1 MKKISIIIP
10 LYNAASSIVRCLSSI
25 METEYD
31 KYEIIVIDDGST
43 DNSVDLVKELMN
55 KNSHILLVSQE
66 NKGPSVA
73 RNKGLEIA
81 KGDIITFVDSDDY
94 VSSSYIQRLVEAFEE
109 SEADVIFFPFNR
121 VTEEGIILSEHT
133 LPILKNDY
141 FINLIALSEKD
152 MFGYTWVKAFRREV
166 IGKIRFDDNLDLLE
180 DEVFTC
186 KVLQNKIKLF
196 YLDEPLYYY
205 VRTNETLANKTHQ
218 DYSRICDYVWKEW
231 RNLLKD
237 TELQKQVLCNKA
249 NHIAQNCKYYAL
261 ERSIK
266 KFEFYRD
273 IANSDYIKM
282 STLEDTFI
290 DKIKKRKWI
299 EVLIY
304 HFSYKSKVY
313 ISKLIRKI

>member
-1 MKKISIIIP
+1 MNKISIIIP

-31 KYEIIVIDDGST
+31 KYEIIVVDDGST
-43 DNSVDLVKELMN
+43 DNGVALVKELMK
-55 KNSHILLVSQE
+55 KNNHILLLSQE

-73 RNKGLEIA
+73 RNRGLEIA

-94 VSSSYIQRLVEAFEE
+94 VSPNYVQRLVDTFKE
-109 SEADVIFFPFNR
+109 SEADVIFFSFNR
-121 VTEEGIILSEHT
+121 VTEDGTILSEHK

-141 FINLIALSEKD
+141 FINLISLSEQD
-152 MFGYTWVKAFRREV
+152 MFGYTWVKAFRRKV

-186 KVLQNKIKLF
+186 KVLQNKMKLF

-249 NHIAQNCKYYAL
+249 NHMAQNCKYYAL

-282 STLEDTFI
+282 STLDDTFI

-304 HFSYKSKVY
+304 HFSYKCKVY